1 MEQESQG
8 RGSQTSNV
16 PPPIQGRARTPTVCV
31 LQLYVE
37 KARVDETAFGWLKG
51 GLLDVGDIV
60 GAKGTLKRTD
70 KGEIGFEHL
79 SEGLLFPQLVY
90 SIGERG
96 SVARSSCP

>member
-1 MEQESQG
+1 MFPSTFHSQYKN
-8 RGSQTSNV
+8 REDLLSLAPLRKSNFPAALV
-16 PPPIQGRARTPTVCV
+16 SW

-70 KGEIGFEHL
+70 KGQDHD
-79 SEGLLFPQLVY
+79 SASQPT
-90 SIGERG
+90 
-96 SVARSSCP
+96 